1 MQKTLLNSI
10 EIRWSVELFF
20 KWLKQHLHVKEFYG
34 TSENAVSIQIYSAII
49 AYCLV
54 AMVSRELKLEMS
66 TYDVLRIVG
75 VSLFDKTPLRELL
88 NNEFLAHD
96 DEENQ
101 QLWLEFED

>member
-1 MQKTLLNSI
+1 MAI
-10 EIRWSVELFF
+10 
-20 KWLKQHLHVKEFYG
+20 
-34 TSENAVSIQIYSAII
+34 VSS
-49 AYCLV
+49 
-54 AMVSRELKLEMS
+54 ELKLETS

-96 DEENQ
+96 DEGNQ